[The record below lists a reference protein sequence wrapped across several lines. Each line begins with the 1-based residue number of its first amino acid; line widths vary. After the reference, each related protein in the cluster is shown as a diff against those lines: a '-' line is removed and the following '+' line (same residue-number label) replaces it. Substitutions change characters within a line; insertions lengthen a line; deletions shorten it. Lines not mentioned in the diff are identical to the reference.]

1 MKFTIMMFMFM
12 KMYELGPSLKQSMFR
27 EGQDTDHGS
36 IVSPSID
43 WSQCTSCPCF
53 GSLLFLMLIIQEMYI
68 MSLLWLLVVPHADNI
83 DIVQI
88 NTRRESS
95 PIFRPPIRT
104 MAKQTSGGDL
114 FYLRLGGRIL
124 LAKLSEQ

>member
-1 MKFTIMMFMFM
+1 
-12 KMYELGPSLKQSMFR
+12 
-27 EGQDTDHGS
+27 
-36 IVSPSID
+36 
-43 WSQCTSCPCF
+43 
-53 GSLLFLMLIIQEMYI
+53 

-88 NTRRESS
+88 NTRQESS

-104 MAKQTSGGDL
+104 MANQTSGGDL

-124 LAKLSEQ
+124 LAKLSEQRGIHRDNILKAI

>member
-1 MKFTIMMFMFM
+1 MFM

-43 WSQCTSCPCF
+43 WSQCTSCPCCGSLLF
-53 GSLLFLMLIIQEMYI
+53 LMLIIQDIYIMSLLFLMLIIQEMYI

-88 NTRRESS
+88 NTR
-95 PIFRPPIRT
+95 
-104 MAKQTSGGDL
+104 Q
-114 FYLRLGGRIL
+114 
-124 LAKLSEQ
+124 